1 MLNNIKHLSLEL
13 ISGVIDKFASGIDTF
28 HFQEALS

>member
-1 MLNNIKHLSLEL
+1 MLTHIKYLSLEL
-13 ISGVIDKFASGIDTF
+13 IAGVIDKFASGIDTF